1 MPAQLTERQNQ
12 IYEFIRRS
20 LQQRG
25 LPPTVQEIGT
35 AVKLKSPNSVHKHLR
50 SLEKKG
56 LIVRTP
62 NVARGIR
69 PVDLSPEAHAVD
81 DEIPSVQRIH
91 RSASSEQPHLVRRGR
106 RFFQLDP
113 TFFTGTDPDG
123 CLVGVA
129 GDDGMA
135 DEGIYK
141 GDHLLIEEADGRPLP
156 SGPGRLAAVFIGETL
171 VVRVVEVESAT
182 HHRLVPA
189 ATGYSPRSYRAGSA
203 DYAIVGPV
211 LAVLRLRKG
220 AGYRG
225 A

>member
-12 IYEFIRRS
+12 IYEFICHS

-25 LPPTVQEIGT
+25 MPPTVQEIGA
-35 AVKLKSPNSVHKHLR
+35 AVRLKSPNSVHKHLR

-62 NVARGIR
+62 NVARGLR
-69 PVDLSPEAHAVD
+69 PVDLSPEAPHAD
-81 DEIPSVQRIH
+81 DETPSVQRVH
-91 RSASSEQPHLVRRGR
+91 RSASSQQPHLARRGR
-106 RFFQLDP
+106 RFFQLDAS
-113 TFFTGTDPDG
+113 FFTGTDPDD

-141 GDHLLIEEADGRPLP
+141 GDYLLIEESDGRPLP
-156 SGPGRLAAVFIGETL
+156 KGPGRLAAVLVDGTLLARTVET
-171 VVRVVEVESAT
+171 EGTT
-182 HHRLVPA
+182 HHKLVPS
-189 ATGYSPRSYRAGSA
+189 ATGYSARSYRAGTD
-203 DYAIVGPV
+203 DYAILGPI
-211 LAVLRLRKG
+211 LGVLRLRKG

-225 A
+225 G